1 MNGMSQGDFLDRG
14 RELQI
19 SAERQRKR
27 GALVEAGQGIGEA
40 AIYYLKAICAA
51 ENVPCEQER
60 DYFAAAGEIAR
71 RLRSQNINKQ
81 FGLAVIFYLN
91 GKAEV
96 TAGGE
101 EGIVHLTGDQIKTYF
116 KEVQKFIHL
125 VHKRLRFVE

>member
-1 MNGMSQGDFLDRG
+1 MSQSDFLDRG

-27 GALVEAGQGIGEA
+27 GILVEAGQGIGEA

-51 ENVPCEQER
+51 ENVPCEHER
-60 DYFAAAGEIAR
+60 DYFTAAGEIAR
-71 RLRSQNINKQ
+71 RLKTQNINKQ
-81 FGLAVIFYLN
+81 FGLAVILYLN

-96 TAGGE
+96 SADGE

-125 VHKRLRFVE
+125 VHNRLRYME